1 MEEKSPAN
9 EIALRDAGGRNM
21 ENVNVVIVDDNP
33 MILNTLDEVISSEAG
48 LSVIG
53 RADNGKDAID
63 MIKDTQ
69 PDVVLLDLVM
79 PQMDGITVVENIK
92 KKTSMLKNPA
102 FIILSAV
109 GGEQMTEEAFQAGA
123 NYFLMK
129 PFDKDILVNKIRRIG
144 KRPVRPVPGK
154 VLEAP
159 LKAAT
164 PEEAA
169 MNREEYMKEHLE
181 TDITKMLHELGIPAH
196 IKGYQYL
203 RDAISMVVR
212 DREMMEAVTK
222 ILYPEIAKKNYTSS
236 SRVERAIR
244 HAIEVAWGRGSLEV
258 IDELF
263 GYTISTGKG
272 KPTNSEFIA
281 LIADKIC
288 LDYKKIGM

>member
-1 MEEKSPAN
+1 
-9 EIALRDAGGRNM
+9 M

-79 PQMDGITVVENIK
+79 PQMDGITAVENIK

-288 LDYKKIGM
+288 LDYKKIGI

>member
-1 MEEKSPAN
+1 
-9 EIALRDAGGRNM
+9 M

-109 GGEQMTEEAFQAGA
+109 GREQMTEEAFQAGA

-288 LDYKKIGM
+288 LDYKKIGI

>member
-1 MEEKSPAN
+1 
-9 EIALRDAGGRNM
+9 M

-281 LIADKIC
+281 LIEDKIC
-288 LDYKKIGM
+288 LDYKKIGI

>member
-1 MEEKSPAN
+1 
-9 EIALRDAGGRNM
+9 M
-21 ENVNVVIVDDNP
+21 ENVNVVTVDDNP

-288 LDYKKIGM
+288 LDYKKIGI

>member
-1 MEEKSPAN
+1 
-9 EIALRDAGGRNM
+9 M

-63 MIKDTQ
+63 MTKDTQ

-288 LDYKKIGM
+288 LDYKKIGI

>member
-1 MEEKSPAN
+1 
-9 EIALRDAGGRNM
+9 M

-144 KRPVRPVPGK
+144 KRPVRHVPGK

-288 LDYKKIGM
+288 LDYKKIGI

>member
-1 MEEKSPAN
+1 
-9 EIALRDAGGRNM
+9 M

-79 PQMDGITVVENIK
+79 PQMDGITVVGNIK

-144 KRPVRPVPGK
+144 KRPVSPVPGK

-288 LDYKKIGM
+288 LDYKKIGI

>member
-1 MEEKSPAN
+1 
-9 EIALRDAGGRNM
+9 M

-79 PQMDGITVVENIK
+79 SQMDGITVVENIK

-288 LDYKKIGM
+288 LDYKKIGI

>member
-1 MEEKSPAN
+1 
-9 EIALRDAGGRNM
+9 M

-288 LDYKKIGM
+288 LDYKKIVI

>member
-1 MEEKSPAN
+1 
-9 EIALRDAGGRNM
+9 M

-33 MILNTLDEVISSEAG
+33 MILNTLDEMISSEAG

-63 MIKDTQ
+63 MIKDTE

-79 PQMDGITVVENIK
+79 PRVDGITVVENIK
-92 KKTSMLKNPA
+92 KKTSMFKNPA

-109 GGEQMTEEAFQAGA
+109 GGEQMTEESFKAGA
-123 NYFLMK
+123 NYFIMK
-129 PFDKDILVNKIRRIG
+129 PFDRDILVNKIRRIG
-144 KRPVRPVPGK
+144 KRPSRPVMGK

-159 LKAAT
+159 QKAST
-164 PEEAA
+164 LEEEKY
-169 MNREEYMKEHLE
+169 NKEEHLE

-203 RDAISMVVR
+203 RDAITMVVK

-222 ILYPEIAKKNYTSS
+222 ILYPEIAKKNLTSS

-288 LDYKKIGM
+288 LDYKKIGVDLSA

>member
-1 MEEKSPAN
+1 
-9 EIALRDAGGRNM
+9 M

-258 IDELF
+258 IDKLF

-288 LDYKKIGM
+288 LDYKKIGI

>member
-1 MEEKSPAN
+1 
-9 EIALRDAGGRNM
+9 M

-236 SRVERAIR
+236 SRLERAIR

-288 LDYKKIGM
+288 LDYKKIGI

>member
-1 MEEKSPAN
+1 
-9 EIALRDAGGRNM
+9 M

-109 GGEQMTEEAFQAGA
+109 GGEQMTEEAFQFQAGA

-288 LDYKKIGM
+288 LDYKKIGI

>member
-1 MEEKSPAN
+1 
-9 EIALRDAGGRNM
+9 M

-196 IKGYQYL
+196 IKDYQYL

-288 LDYKKIGM
+288 LDYKKIGI

>member
-1 MEEKSPAN
+1 
-9 EIALRDAGGRNM
+9 M

-169 MNREEYMKEHLE
+169 VNREEYMKEHLE

-288 LDYKKIGM
+288 LDYKKIGI

>member
-1 MEEKSPAN
+1 
-9 EIALRDAGGRNM
+9 M

-244 HAIEVAWGRGSLEV
+244 HAIEGAWGRGSLEV

-288 LDYKKIGM
+288 LDYKKIGI

>member
-1 MEEKSPAN
+1 
-9 EIALRDAGGRNM
+9 M

-69 PDVVLLDLVM
+69 PDVILLDLVM

-288 LDYKKIGM
+288 LDYKKIGI

>member
-1 MEEKSPAN
+1 
-9 EIALRDAGGRNM
+9 M

-203 RDAISMVVR
+203 REAILLAVEDMDVIN
-212 DREMMEAVTK
+212 AVTK
-222 ILYPEIAKKNYTSS
+222 VLYPEVARRFSTTP

-244 HAIEVAWGRGSLEV
+244 HAIEVAWDRGDLET
-258 IDELF
+258 LQKYF
-263 GYTISTGKG
+263 GYTVNSAKG

-281 LIADKIC
+281 MIADR
-288 LDYKKIGM
+288 LQLQRKKKRA

>member
-1 MEEKSPAN
+1 
-9 EIALRDAGGRNM
+9 M

-129 PFDKDILVNKIRRIG
+129 QFDKDILVNKIRRIG

-288 LDYKKIGM
+288 LDYKKIGI

>member
-1 MEEKSPAN
+1 
-9 EIALRDAGGRNM
+9 M

-263 GYTISTGKG
+263 GYTGSNGKG

-288 LDYKKIGM
+288 LDYKKIGI

>member
-1 MEEKSPAN
+1 
-9 EIALRDAGGRNM
+9 M

-48 LSVIG
+48 LSVIC

-288 LDYKKIGM
+288 LDYKKIGI

>member
-1 MEEKSPAN
+1 
-9 EIALRDAGGRNM
+9 M

-236 SRVERAIR
+236 NRVERAIR

-288 LDYKKIGM
+288 LDYKKIGI

>member
-1 MEEKSPAN
+1 
-9 EIALRDAGGRNM
+9 M

-102 FIILSAV
+102 FIILSAA

-288 LDYKKIGM
+288 LDYKKIGI

>member
-1 MEEKSPAN
+1 
-9 EIALRDAGGRNM
+9 M

-164 PEEAA
+164 QEEAA

-272 KPTNSEFIA
+272 KPTNSEVIA

-288 LDYKKIGM
+288 LDYKKIGI

>member
-1 MEEKSPAN
+1 
-9 EIALRDAGGRNM
+9 M

-129 PFDKDILVNKIRRIG
+129 PFDKDILENKIRRIG

-288 LDYKKIGM
+288 LDYKKIGI

>member
-1 MEEKSPAN
+1 
-9 EIALRDAGGRNM
+9 M

-53 RADNGKDAID
+53 RADNGNDAID

-288 LDYKKIGM
+288 LDYKKIGI

>member
-1 MEEKSPAN
+1 
-9 EIALRDAGGRNM
+9 M

-129 PFDKDILVNKIRRIG
+129 PFDKDILVNKIRIG

-288 LDYKKIGM
+288 LDYKKIGI

>member
-1 MEEKSPAN
+1 
-9 EIALRDAGGRNM
+9 M

-63 MIKDTQ
+63 MIKDPQ

-288 LDYKKIGM
+288 LDYKKIGI

>member
-1 MEEKSPAN
+1 
-9 EIALRDAGGRNM
+9 M

-263 GYTISTGKG
+263 GYTISTGNG

-288 LDYKKIGM
+288 LDYKKIGI

>member
-1 MEEKSPAN
+1 
-9 EIALRDAGGRNM
+9 M

-222 ILYPEIAKKNYTSS
+222 SLYPEIAKKNYTSS

-288 LDYKKIGM
+288 LDYKKIGI

>member
-1 MEEKSPAN
+1 
-9 EIALRDAGGRNM
+9 M

-69 PDVVLLDLVM
+69 PGVGLLDLEM

-288 LDYKKIGM
+288 LDYKKIGI